1 MESLPHPMGDSLD
14 LSNHRSADPSDHLI
28 GPASFTHSRTNGC
41 SPGVRHCGRQGNLH
55 YTMTHKTA
63 QRHTSTVVSHMT
75 HYHMQCN
82 IVFLLLFRLLFVI
95 ASWKRTSFMLL
106 AGQSGCFSR
115 TCPHCEVL
123 LLGPRHHDHSYV
135 ASAEHPFL
143 MAKKYT
149 PAANLMRPSEEYFE
163 CIQLL
168 DGEFAR
174 NINTFWPRSNITNNL
189 EMTLENLGDFN
200 SLLSTHPEHA
210 SLIESIS
217 IKKFVMC
224 RNKLTANRKL
234 STFTT

>member
-41 SPGVRHCGRQGNLH
+41 S
-55 YTMTHKTA
+55 
-63 QRHTSTVVSHMT
+63 
-75 HYHMQCN
+75 
-82 IVFLLLFRLLFVI
+82 LFRLLFVI

-189 EMTLENLGDFN
+189 EMTLENLCQ
-200 SLLSTHPEHA
+200 L
-210 SLIESIS
+210 
-217 IKKFVMC
+217 C
-224 RNKLTANRKL
+224 C
-234 STFTT
+234 